1 MASPEIVDF
10 APVPRW
16 VAVILCVLAL
26 AVPSAARAAS
36 APHVSA
42 AAAIVANGATGEIL
56 YARHANERRPMAS
69 ITKIM
74 TALVALERADLDS
87 VATVDRQAV
96 SIGEASMNLRPGEK
110 RTVRELLE
118 GMLIPSA
125 NDAAWALG
133 EHVGGGR
140 VSRFVAYMNERARE
154 LGLRNTH
161 YSNPD
166 GLDAPAHYS
175 SARDILKL
183 ARQAMRKPLFR
194 ELVSTETARVGR
206 HLLETTNDLLGTYP
220 GTIGVKTGWTDGAG
234 WSEVAAAR
242 RNRTTIYAVLL
253 GAPSRASRDA
263 DLAKLLDWGFAQY
276 RRYDLVDRS
285 RTYATAAIPYTSER
299 LALRPQTRGRAIVRV
314 GLPLVERVV
323 APAMVD
329 PPVRRGQVLGHVCV
343 DLGKRD
349 LCRPLVA
356 AADVQDASFGRR
368 VRWYAGQALHNAG
381 GIFGGLLGAI
391 S

>member
-10 APVPRW
+10 APVPRR
-16 VAVILCVLAL
+16 VAVILGVLAL
-26 AVPSAARAAS
+26 AVSPAARAAS

-56 YARHANERRPMAS
+56 YARHADERRPMAS

-87 VATVDRQAV
+87 VTTVDRQAV
-96 SIGEASMNLRPGEK
+96 SIGEATMNLRRGEK

-125 NDAAWALG
+125 NDAAWALA

-140 VSRFVAYMNERARE
+140 VGRFVAYMNERARE

-166 GLDAPAHYS
+166 GLDASGHYS

-183 ARQAMRKPLFR
+183 ARQAMRRPLFR
-194 ELVSTETARVGR
+194 ELVRTETMRVGR

-220 GTIGVKTGWTDGAG
+220 GAIGVKTGWTDGAG

-242 RNRTTIYAVLL
+242 RNGTTIYAVLL
-253 GAPSRASRDA
+253 GGPSRASRDA
-263 DLAKLLDWGFAQY
+263 DLAKLLDWGLAQY
-276 RRYDLVDRS
+276 GHFDLVDRS

-299 LALRPQTRGRAIVRV
+299 LALRPQTRARATVRV

-329 PPVRRGQVLGHVCV
+329 PPIRRGQVLGHVCV
-343 DLGKRD
+343 DLGKQD

-356 AADVQDASFGRR
+356 AADVQEASFGRR
-368 VRWYAGQALHNAG
+368 VRWYAGQALHHAG